1 MTKFDS
7 KSTAG
12 RTAVHETTAAGTGLT
27 QEEERVVRMRSGA
40 TVPDDAP
47 LGSKLDGVAP
57 EFREDVAAR
66 LRLIEAAALEAL
78 EALAEGGD
86 ARAEDEGEVVI
97 DVVPVNGERK
107 ARIVSALKKISTD
120 N

>member
-1 MTKFDS
+1 VTKFDP

-12 RTAVHETTAAGTGLT
+12 RTAVHETTAAGTGMT

-40 TVPDDAP
+40 TVPNDTP

-57 EFREDVAAR
+57 EHREDVAAR
-66 LRLIEAAALEAL
+66 LRLIEAAALDF
-78 EALAEGGD
+78 LA
-86 ARAEDEGEVVI
+86 RGEVPTDDDETAGAV
-97 DVVPVNGERK
+97 DVVPVNGQRK
-107 ARIVSALKKISTD
+107 ARIVAAFKKISTE